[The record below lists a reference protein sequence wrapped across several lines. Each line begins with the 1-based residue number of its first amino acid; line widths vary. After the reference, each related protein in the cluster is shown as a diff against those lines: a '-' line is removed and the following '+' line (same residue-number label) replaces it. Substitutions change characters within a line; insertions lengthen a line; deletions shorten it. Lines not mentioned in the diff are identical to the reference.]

1 MRMSRIVYLECRENN
16 HDKFYLMTE
25 YSAGT
30 TFVARWGRIG
40 TEGSSRMY
48 SMSDWHKMLNKR
60 LSHGYVDR
68 TQDYLDGKIKDSV
81 VWTGVGEAKYKM
93 SGTRKNWL
101 GHELYKIVAAKTF
114 ETVEGY
120 EVQAGETGGWIEK
133 PENLDQDGQ
142 CWVADEAIV
151 FGSSACVKD
160 NALVADKAVCAGSVC
175 EDAVVRGEALIKSE
189 AICMGH
195 SLICDSAIVQGIV
208 RGYATVAEKAIVKEG
223 TLVEGDTYYIQS

>member
-1 MRMSRIVYLECRENN
+1 MSRIAYFECREDN

-25 YSAGT
+25 DPTGT

-40 TEGSSRMY
+40 TEGSFCAY
-48 SMSDWHKMLNKR
+48 SISNWSKKLHER

-68 TQDYLDGKIKDSV
+68 TQDYLDGKINGPAA
-81 VWTGVGEAKYKM
+81 WTEVGGAKYKM
-93 SGTRKNWL
+93 SGVRKNWL

-151 FGSSACVKD
+151 FGGSACVKD
-160 NALVADKAVCAGSVC
+160 NALVADKAVCEGSVC
-175 EDAVVRGEALIKSE
+175 EDAVVRGEASIKSK

-195 SLICDSAIVQGIV
+195 SLICDSAIVSQQPRLNRLAGYR
-208 RGYATVAEKAIVKEG
+208 RGLRG
-223 TLVEGDTYYIQS
+223 NP

>member
-1 MRMSRIVYLECRENN
+1 MSRIAYFECREDN

-25 YSAGT
+25 VPTGT

-40 TEGSSRMY
+40 TEGSFCAY
-48 SMSDWHKMLNKR
+48 SISNWSKKLHER

-68 TQDYLDGKIKDSV
+68 TQDYLDGKINGPAA
-81 VWTGVGEAKYKM
+81 WTEVGGAKYKM
-93 SGTRKNWL
+93 SGIRKNWL
-101 GHELYKIVAAKTF
+101 GHELYKIVATKTF

-151 FGSSACVKD
+151 FGGSACVKD
-160 NALVADKAVCAGSVC
+160 NALVADKAVCEGSVC
-175 EDAVVRGEALIKSE
+175 EDAVVRGEVSIKSK

-195 SLICDSAIVQGIV
+195 SLICDSAIVNGIV
-208 RGYATVAEKAIVKEG
+208 RGYATVAEKANVKEG

>member
-1 MRMSRIVYLECRENN
+1 MSRIVYFECREDN

-25 YSAGT
+25 DPTGT

-40 TEGSSRMY
+40 TEGSFCMY
-48 SMSDWHKMLNKR
+48 SISNWDKKLHER

-68 TQDYLDGKIKDSV
+68 TQDYLDGKIKDSA

-114 ETVEGY
+114 ETV
-120 EVQAGETGGWIEK
+120 
-133 PENLDQDGQ
+133 
-142 CWVADEAIV
+142 
-151 FGSSACVKD
+151 
-160 NALVADKAVCAGSVC
+160 
-175 EDAVVRGEALIKSE
+175 VRGEASIKSK

-195 SLICDSAIVQGIV
+195 SLICDSAIVNGIV
-208 RGYATVAEKAIVKEG
+208 RGYATVAEKANVKEG

>member
-1 MRMSRIVYLECRENN
+1 MSRIAYFECREDN

-25 YSAGT
+25 DPTGT

-40 TEGSSRMY
+40 TEGSFCAY
-48 SMSDWHKMLNKR
+48 SISNWNKELHER

-68 TQDYLDGKIKDSV
+68 TQDYLDGKINGPAA
-81 VWTGVGEAKYKM
+81 WTGVGEAKYKM
-93 SGTRKNWL
+93 SGIRKIWL

-151 FGSSACVKD
+151 FGGSACVKD
-160 NALVADKAVCAGSVC
+160 NALVADNAVCEGSVC
-175 EDAVVRGEALIKSE
+175 EDAVVRGEASIKSK

-195 SLICDSAIVQGIV
+195 SLICDSAIVNGIV
-208 RGYATVAEKAIVKEG
+208 RGYATVAEKANVKKG